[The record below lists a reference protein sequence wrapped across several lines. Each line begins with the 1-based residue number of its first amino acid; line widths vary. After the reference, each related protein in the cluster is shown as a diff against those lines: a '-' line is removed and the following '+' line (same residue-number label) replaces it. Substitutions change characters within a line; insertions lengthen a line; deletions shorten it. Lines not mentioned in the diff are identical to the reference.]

1 MKNRKFG
8 LGIILSATFFFI
20 LFESSA
26 FAEDFTFYVPVELT
40 RIHPDL
46 KNWSI
51 TVKILTYDIDPLT
64 GNREEIGAGTKHFT
78 VQENYS
84 NTFEIKFNSYSQKKP
99 EDGRKFVYF
108 LQVKDPQTGKYVDP
122 EKMMRPDG
130 PYPRDTS
137 KWCQTRGEGYLA
149 EYQ

>member
-8 LGIILSATFFFI
+8 LGIILSAIFFFI

-26 FAEDFTFYVPVELT
+26 YAEDFTFYVPVELT

-46 KNWSI
+46 NNWSI
-51 TVKILTYDIDPLT
+51 TVKILTYNTDPLT
-64 GNREEIGAGTKHFT
+64 GNFEVIGSGTKYFT
-78 VQENYS
+78 VRENYS
-84 NTFEIKFNSYSQKKP
+84 NTFEIKFNAYSGKKP
-99 EDGRKFVYF
+99 EDGRKFVH
-108 LQVKDPQTGKYVDP
+108 LLEVRDPQTGKYVDP

-130 PYPRDTS
+130 PYPRDTT
-137 KWCQTRGEGYLA
+137 KWYKTRGEGYLA